1 MKRIILVRHATAV
14 KRGAEKA
21 DAKRP
26 LKKSGCEEAREM
38 GKRLKEMKI
47 HPDLFISS
55 PANRAI
61 ETAEI
66 IAKGMGHSVKKIE
79 KIEELYRELPPKGFL
94 ELIRSLDD
102 KVDSAILFGPDS
114 AFTDFARFLV
124 SGFDSDLPKAGVLG
138 VEVDVAVWADV
149 KPELARKDYF
159 FYPGDTAV
167 AKERER
173 EVRRELGTKI
183 ETSLASA
190 VADFGIVGG
199 KDLTEKLRRVSTKLA
214 KQLAPRA
221 KAVRR

>member
-21 DAKRP
+21 DLKRS
-26 LKKSGCEEAREM
+26 LKKSGRKEAREM
-38 GKRLKEMKI
+38 GKRLKEMEI

-66 IAKGMGHSVKKIE
+66 IADRLGHSVKKIE
-79 KIEELYRELPPKGFL
+79 KIEELYGELPPKGFL

-102 KVDSAILFGPDS
+102 KVDSAILFGHDP

-149 KPELARKDYF
+149 KPELARKAYF

-173 EVRRELGTKI
+173 EARRELGTRI
-183 ETSLASA
+183 EKSLASA
-190 VADFGIVGG
+190 VADSGIVCD
-199 KDLTEKLRRVSTKLA
+199 KDLMEKLHRVSTKLA
-214 KQLAPRA
+214 KQLVP
-221 KAVRR
+221 